1 MTSTWIRIAGH
12 TLDLLWN
19 VCVCLCT
26 CAGDVRARSLS
37 IRSCSPH
44 PCYSMSFY
52 LLRFSDHTFWNT
64 VEHSNP
70 VMASIPQSPSHTHT
84 YTRTHVWP
92 HCQDASLR
100 LPPHVWGKRWRWG
113 ERTAEGK
120 ATRGWGACRNLHS
133 APGWWCLRLH
143 ALLSDSN
150 SNNNYNNNS
159 VKA

>member
-1 MTSTWIRIAGH
+1 MDQDRWAHTGPTLKRVCVFVYVCWWCESTITVNKVLFPSPMLLHVFLLAQIFRPHVLEHCGTFQPSHGIHPSIPLTHTHAHTYGH
-12 TLDLLWN
+12 TAKMPAWGFLL
-19 VCVCLCT
+19 
-26 CAGDVRARSLS
+26 
-37 IRSCSPH
+37 
-44 PCYSMSFY
+44 MSGG
-52 LLRFSDHTFWNT
+52 NG
-64 VEHSNP
+64 E
-70 VMASIPQSPSHTHT
+70 
-84 YTRTHVWP
+84 
-92 HCQDASLR
+92 
-100 LPPHVWGKRWRWG
+100 GGG

>member
-19 VCVCLCT
+19 VCVFVYVCWWCESTITVNKVLFP
-26 CAGDVRARSLS
+26 
-37 IRSCSPH
+37 SPMLLHVFLLAQIFRPHVLEHCGTFQPSHGIH
-44 PCYSMSFY
+44 P
-52 LLRFSDHTFWNT
+52 
-64 VEHSNP
+64 
-70 VMASIPQSPSHTHT
+70 SIPL
-84 YTRTHVWP
+84 TRTHTRMATLP
-92 HCQDASLR
+92 RCQPEASSSCLGET
-100 LPPHVWGKRWRWG
+100 VKVGGKG
-113 ERTAEGK
+113 PQ

>member
-1 MTSTWIRIAGH
+1 MDQDRWAH
-12 TLDLLWN
+12 TGPTLKR
-19 VCVCLCT
+19 VCVFVYVCWWCESTITVNKVLFP
-26 CAGDVRARSLS
+26 
-37 IRSCSPH
+37 SPMLLHVFLLAQIFRPHVLEHCGTFQPSHGIH
-44 PCYSMSFY
+44 P
-52 LLRFSDHTFWNT
+52 
-64 VEHSNP
+64 
-70 VMASIPQSPSHTHT
+70 SIPLTRTHMHTH
-84 YTRTHVWP
+84 THVWP

-133 APGWWCLRLH
+133 APGWWCLGLH

-150 SNNNYNNNS
+150 SNNNYNNNNS